1 MIKYQELAEEMQNNV
16 KNVSVEQEYKTSVQ
30 ELQHFGFYESAL
42 SIYQELGGQNQQF
55 PVRIVRETLLIDEK
69 LFIAIDDHSHFN
81 RYRSMTLRS
90 DIYNSLKGVDAEKYR
105 RFCRM
110 HEKECLK
117 SGLLT
122 EKWANP
128 KSIEYF
134 GQPSDPGDF
143 FGNGSPGWKLK
154 AFEDFMLD
162 LITLIKKMILVRI
175 SCHDSILVNGQ
186 LTRITKLLENK
197 KNLPV
202 IGKFLTKKV
211 NDRLMTF

>member
-90 DIYNSLKGVDAEKYR
+90 DIYNSLKVVDAEKYR

-122 EKWANP
+122 EKWANI

-162 LITLIKKMILVRI
+162 IIAMIKKLELIRISCYDTILQNGQLVRI
-175 SCHDSILVNGQ
+175 S
-186 LTRITKLLENK
+186 KLLESRN
-197 KNLPV
+197 NLSMM
-202 IGKFLTKKV
+202 GKYLTKKI
-211 NDRLMTF
+211 NHQLIT